1 MTVYTDLPLF
11 SSRRKVFSASCCQKS
26 GFLMARIYSVLVLFA
41 LALLLS
47 NLTLGWSIGDW
58 NLMVQQRGK
67 IQADTDEL
75 KKQVGIEQHQLRLR
89 ERGSATE
96 QELAAG
102 KANLQKVE
110 EKLQRQQ
117 RQQDLFLV
125 RFYRQQGWQ
134 TVHFLLGVLAALVT
148 VLVNSIS
155 VTYFIGTTRWCR
167 EVVEEYGLDP
177 GLYEKSR
184 ALKRLTYPWA
194 LGGVFVMLAI
204 ICFGA
209 AADPSALG
217 AAAAQWVTVHFMMA
231 ILGTAAIGWAFWVQI
246 GTVGDNYKVIQQI
259 LDQVNAIRRQQK
271 LKVSE
276 GH

>member
-117 RQQDLFLV
+117 RQQDLFMV
-125 RFYRQQGWQ
+125 RFNRQHGWQ
-134 TVHFLLGVLAALVT
+134 TVHFLLGVLSALVT

-217 AAAAQWVTVHFMMA
+217 AAAAQWVTVHFMIA
-231 ILGTAAIGWAFWVQI
+231 RTTCG
-246 GTVGDNYKVIQQI
+246 
-259 LDQVNAIRRQQK
+259 
-271 LKVSE
+271 
-276 GH
+276 